1 MLRGEGTNADCTIG
15 LGVNLKAVDLDR
27 PSVGSL
33 RARRE
38 RGRIEVFPA
47 VVGAI
52 AGHAATE
59 CYGVMGMA
67 ARGLREGVA
76 TLLRRENVH
85 RGVEVREVDGQL
97 AIDVYVVVQYGTRIT
112 EVAHNLQGAVRFEV
126 ERTVGVPVAEVNV
139 FVQGVHEDSG
149 TT

>member
-85 RGVEVREVDGQL
+85 RGVEVREVNGQL

>member
-1 MLRGEGTNADCTIG
+1 
-15 LGVNLKAVDLDR
+15 VNLKAVDLDR

-38 RGRIEVFPA
+38 RGRIEVFPT
-47 VVGAI
+47 VVAAI
-52 AGHAATE
+52 AGHAATG

-85 RGVEVREVDGQL
+85 RGVEVREVAGQL
-97 AIDVYVVVQYGTRIT
+97 AIDVYVIVQYGTRIT
-112 EVAHNLQGAVRFEV
+112 EVAHNLQGAVRFEI
-126 ERTVGVPVAEVNV
+126 ERTVGVPVSEVNV
-139 FVQGVHEDSG
+139 FVQGVHEDNG
-149 TT
+149 TA

>member
-1 MLRGEGTNADCTIG
+1 M
-15 LGVNLKAVDLDR
+15 NLKAVDLDR

-33 RARRE
+33 RALRE

-85 RGVEVREVDGQL
+85 RGVEVREIEGQL

>member
-1 MLRGEGTNADCTIG
+1 
-15 LGVNLKAVDLDR
+15 VNQKTVELER

-33 RARRE
+33 RSRRE

-126 ERTVGVPVAEVNV
+126 ERTVGVPVVEVNV
-139 FVQGVHEDSG
+139 NVQGVNEP
-149 TT
+149 

>member
-1 MLRGEGTNADCTIG
+1 
-15 LGVNLKAVDLDR
+15 VNLKAVDLDR

-38 RGRIEVFPA
+38 RGRIEVFPT
-47 VVGAI
+47 VVAAI
-52 AGHAATE
+52 AGHAATG

-85 RGVEVREVDGQL
+85 RGVEVREVAGQL
-97 AIDVYVVVQYGTRIT
+97 AIDVYVIVQYGTRIT

-126 ERTVGVPVAEVNV
+126 ERTVGMPVSEVNV
-139 FVQGVHEDSG
+139 FVQGVHEDNG
-149 TT
+149 TA

>member
-1 MLRGEGTNADCTIG
+1 M
-15 LGVNLKAVDLDR
+15 NLKALELDR
-27 PSVGSL
+27 PTSGSL
-33 RARRE
+33 RSTGQ

-67 ARGLREGVA
+67 ARGLRDGVA
-76 TLLRRENVH
+76 TLLRRESLH
-85 RGVEVREVDGQL
+85 RGVEVREVNGQL

-112 EVAHNLQGAVRFEV
+112 EVAHNLQGAVRFRV
-126 ERTVGVPVAEVNV
+126 ERMVGVPVSEVNV
-139 FVQGVHEDSG
+139 FVQGVHEDDG
-149 TT
+149 TG

>member
-126 ERTVGVPVAEVNV
+126 ERTVGVPVSEVNV
-139 FVQGVHEDSG
+139 FVQGVHEDNG
-149 TT
+149 TA